1 MGFFHAKLTE
11 RWSMRALLSVAA
23 ATAALAQPASA
34 RWVAAWGSAQQ
45 LVEPGNEAPA
55 AAFANA
61 TLRQI
66 VRVTLGGQTMRV
78 RFSNAFGSE
87 PLTIS
92 GAHVARAV
100 AAGSARTVAGSD
112 RALTFDGQPSVTI
125 PAGADYLSDP
135 VALDVAPL
143 SHVAISM
150 MLPAAPKQQTGHP
163 GSRTRSFHQPGD
175 QLAATDLPTARPIEH
190 WYLLSGVEVDAS
202 PRAATI
208 VTLGDS
214 ITDGRGSTTDGDD
227 RWPDMLA
234 NRLRGG
240 AETRA
245 LGVVNVGIGGNR
257 LLLDGIGPNAL
268 ARFDRDVL
276 ARPGVKAVIVL
287 EGVNDLGTLT
297 RERAATPRE
306 HRELVDA
313 MIAAYRQM
321 VARAHAH
328 GVRVIGATIMP
339 YMGMDYYHPDAANE
353 ADRQAVNAWIRTSG
367 AFDAVVDLDAA
378 TRDPARPDR
387 LLPAYDSGDH
397 IHPSPAGFKAMAAAI
412 DMKVLSR

>member
-1 MGFFHAKLTE
+1 MGFFQAKLTG
-11 RWSMRALLSVAA
+11 RRSMFALFAI
-23 ATAALAQPASA
+23 AALAQPASA
-34 RWVAAWGSAQQ
+34 KWVAAWGSAQQ

-55 AAFANA
+55 AAFTGA
-61 TLRQI
+61 TLRQV
-66 VRVTLGGQTMRV
+66 VRITLAGQAVRI

-87 PLTIS
+87 PLTID

-100 AAGSARTVAGSD
+100 AAGSARIVAGSD
-112 RALTFDGQPSVTI
+112 RALTFDRRPSVTI

-135 VALDVAPL
+135 VALDVAAL
-143 SHVAISM
+143 SSVAVSV
-150 MLPAAPKQQTGHP
+150 MLAAAPKQQTGHP
-163 GSRTRSFHQPGD
+163 GSRTRSFYQPGD
-175 QLAATDLPTARPIEH
+175 QLAATDMSAARPIEH

-202 PRAATI
+202 PRAAAI
-208 VTLGDS
+208 ITLGDS
-214 ITDGRGSTTDGDD
+214 ITDGRGSTTDGND
-227 RWPDMLA
+227 RWPDLLA
-234 NRLRGG
+234 DRLQDSPK
-240 AETRA
+240 TRA
-245 LGVVNVGIGGNR
+245 LSVVNVGIGGNR

-297 RERAATPRE
+297 RERAATRDE
-306 HRELVDA
+306 HRALIGR
-313 MIAAYRQM
+313 MIAGYRQII
-321 VARAHAH
+321 ARAHAH
-328 GVRVIGATIMP
+328 GVRVIGVTIMP

-367 AFDAVVDLDAA
+367 AFDAVADLDAA

-412 DMKVLSR
+412 DLKALFR